1 MIQQQQQL
9 MMDMEEY
16 GDEDAYYDE
25 MDLVDSQG

>member
-1 MIQQQQQL
+1 MQLQQQQM

-25 MDLVDSQG
+25 MDLVDS